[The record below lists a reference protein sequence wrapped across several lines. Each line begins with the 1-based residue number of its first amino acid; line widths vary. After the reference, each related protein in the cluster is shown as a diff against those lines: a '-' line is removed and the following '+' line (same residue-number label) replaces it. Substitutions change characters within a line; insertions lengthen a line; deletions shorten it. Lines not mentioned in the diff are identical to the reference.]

1 MAQVIIMS
9 KRYKE
14 RPSKI
19 VGIDDVYLAY
29 CFDEA
34 ALYLETEATDSN
46 GVFKPDRIRWSNNQS
61 SGNKD
66 MIAFIQKQ
74 NGGGKIVI

>member
-19 VGIDDVYLAY
+19 VGIEDTYLAY

-34 ALYLETEATDSN
+34 ALYLESEATDSK
-46 GVFKPDRIRWSNNQS
+46 GVFKPNKIRWSSNQP
-61 SGNKD
+61 SGNKEL
-66 MIAFIQKQ
+66 IAFIQKQ